1 MMFAR
6 FRHNLARK
14 RLREPEFDFLY
25 EEHPTEMVSLDCET
39 TSLEVA
45 EAEII
50 SIGAV
55 KMRGNTI
62 LSSEAFYVVVKP
74 EGVMQA
80 ANVKVHGLRPKDL
93 SDGIP
98 VQDAIRQLLHFIGGR
113 PLVGYYL
120 EYDVAM
126 VNKFLK
132 PMLGITLPNR
142 QVEVSALYYQ
152 QEVKKNIYN
161 DYVDLRMATMVN
173 KLKIPDLPRHN
184 ALNDAINAA
193 MMYLAIRARS

>member
-1 MMFAR
+1 MFER
-6 FRHNLARK
+6 LRHKLARK
-14 RLREPEFDFLY
+14 NLREPEFEFLY
-25 EEHPTEMVSLDCET
+25 DEHPTEMVSLDCET
-39 TSLEVA
+39 TSLEVP

-55 KMRGNTI
+55 KVRGNTI
-62 LSSEAFYVVVKP
+62 LNSEAFYVVVKP
-74 EGVMQA
+74 EGMMQA

-98 VQDAIRQLLHFIGGR
+98 VQEAIRQLLHFIGGR
-113 PLVGYYL
+113 PLLGYYL

-132 PMLGITLPNR
+132 PMIGINLPNR
-142 QVEVSALYYQ
+142 QIEVSSLYFK
-152 QEVKKNIYN
+152 QEVKKNFYN
-161 DYVDLRMATMVN
+161 DYVDLRMASMIN
-173 KLKIPDLPRHN
+173 KLKIPDLPRHD

-193 MMYLAIRARS
+193 MMYLAIKARK